1 MLQRK
6 LITAATAVAALA
18 LGTVAASAEDQL
30 KTYSKKA
37 AFDDVKADVADAII
51 GKGLTVDYRGNIGGM
66 LDRTG
71 KDVGSDKKVY
81 KSAEYV
87 TFCSAKLSRAM
98 MEADSGNMG
107 FCPYVVFYYEAADK
121 PGEIVVGYR
130 RPGEGKNDA
139 AKKAL
144 KDIDDLLDGIVK
156 AATK

>member
-1 MLQRK
+1 MLRHP
-6 LITAATAVAALA
+6 LNTALA
-18 LGTVAASAEDQL
+18 AASAALLLGTFAASADQL

-37 AFDDVKADVADAII
+37 SFDDVKADVSDAII
-51 GKGLTVDYRGNIGGM
+51 GKGLTVDYRGNIGAM

-71 KDVGSDKKVY
+71 KDVGSTKQIY

-87 TFCSAKLSRAM
+87 TFCSSKLSRAM

-107 FCPYVVFYYEAADK
+107 YCPYVVFYYETADK
-121 PGEIVVGYR
+121 PGEVVVGFR

-144 KDIDDLLDGIVK
+144 KDIDDLLDGIVQ

>member
-1 MLQRK
+1 MLHLK
-6 LITAATAVAALA
+6 LIEAVAAAALLG
-18 LGTVAASAEDQL
+18 LGTMAASADQL
-30 KTYSKKA
+30 KTTSKKA

-51 GKGLTVDYRGNIGGM
+51 GKGLTVDYRGNIAGM

-81 KSAEYV
+81 KAAEYV

-121 PGEIVVGYR
+121 PGEVVVGYR

-144 KDIDDLLDGIVK
+144 KDIDDLLDSIVK
-156 AATK
+156 EATK

>member
-1 MLQRK
+1 MLHRK
-6 LITAATAVAALA
+6 LIEAVAAAALLG
-18 LGTVAASAEDQL
+18 LGTMAASADQL
-30 KTYSKKA
+30 KTTSKKA

-51 GKGLTVDYRGNIGGM
+51 GKGLTVDYRGNIAGM

-81 KSAEYV
+81 KAAEYV

-98 MEADSGNMG
+98 MEAASGNMG

-156 AATK
+156 EATK

>member
-1 MLQRK
+1 MLHRK
-6 LITAATAVAALA
+6 LIEAVAAAALLG
-18 LGTVAASAEDQL
+18 LGTMAASADQL
-30 KTYSKKA
+30 KTTSKKA

-51 GKGLTVDYRGNIGGM
+51 GKGLTVDYRGNIAGM

-81 KSAEYV
+81 KAAEYV

-121 PGEIVVGYR
+121 PGEVVVGYR

-144 KDIDDLLDGIVK
+144 KDIDDLLDSIVK
-156 AATK
+156 EATK

>member
-1 MLQRK
+1 MLRRPMTCI
-6 LITAATAVAALA
+6 LAAAAVLAA
-18 LGTVAASAEDQL
+18 GTFAADADPL
-30 KTYSKKA
+30 KSYSKKA

-51 GKGLTVDYRGNIGGM
+51 AKGLTVDYRGNLGAM

-71 KDVGSDKKVY
+71 KDVGSTKKIY

-98 MEADSGNMG
+98 MEADAANMG
-107 FCPYVVFYYEAADK
+107 YCPYVVFYYEAADK

-130 RPGEGKNDA
+130 QPGEGKNDA
-139 AKKAL
+139 SKKAL

-156 AATK
+156 EATK